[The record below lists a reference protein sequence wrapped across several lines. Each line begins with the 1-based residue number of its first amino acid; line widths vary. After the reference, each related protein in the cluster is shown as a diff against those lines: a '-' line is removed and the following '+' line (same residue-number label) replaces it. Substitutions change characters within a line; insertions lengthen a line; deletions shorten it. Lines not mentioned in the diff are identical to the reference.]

1 MLKVGLTGGY
11 ATGKTFVAGEF
22 ERLSCH
28 LIYADQLGHAVLQ
41 PDGKAYAPTVEL
53 FGPAILLPDGMID
66 RKKLGSIV
74 FDSPDLLAKLN
85 AIVHPAVFLL
95 EEQMLADF
103 QAGDPRG
110 IVMLEAAILVET
122 GRYAL
127 CDKLI
132 VTACGRETQIARGIK
147 RDGITREA
155 ILARLDKQMSLEEK
169 KRYADYIID
178 TGGSKE
184 DTVTQVQNVFRA
196 LKPLAEAA
204 VS

>member
-22 ERLSCH
+22 ERLGCH
-28 LIYADQLGHAVLQ
+28 LIFADQLGHSALQ
-41 PDGKAYAPTVEL
+41 PDGAAYPATVEL
-53 FGPAILLPDGMID
+53 FGPAILLPDGAID
-66 RKKLGSIV
+66 RKSLASIV

-85 AIVHPAVFLL
+85 AIVHPAVFRL
-95 EEQMLADF
+95 EEQILADF
-103 QAGDPRG
+103 QANDPGG
-110 IVMLEAAILVET
+110 IAMLEAAILIET
-122 GRYAL
+122 GRYAQ

-132 VTACGRETQIARGIK
+132 VTACDRETQIARGMK

-184 DTVTQVQNVFRA
+184 DTVKQVQKVFLG
-196 LKPLAEAA
+196 LKQLAEAA